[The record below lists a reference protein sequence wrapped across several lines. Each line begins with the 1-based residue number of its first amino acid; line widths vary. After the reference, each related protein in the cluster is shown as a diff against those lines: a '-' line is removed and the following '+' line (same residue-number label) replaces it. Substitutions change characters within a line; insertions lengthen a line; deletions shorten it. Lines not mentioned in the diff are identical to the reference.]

1 MLRRIVPIV
10 MTGLLLTVTLFLKT
24 DNAIINVDSQSI
36 VKQIIVLDA
45 GHGGFD
51 GGAQGIDGTLE
62 KDLNY
67 SIVCKLAEFLRLGGF
82 DVMFTRMGDESL
94 ETNPDDSIGKRKV
107 SDMKNRL
114 QMINS
119 YTDSVFVSIHQNK
132 FSTSNVNGA
141 QVFYS
146 PNNDNSQM
154 LAEKIQNSLT
164 SKLQTSNKR
173 SIKRAD
179 KTIYL
184 LNKAKNPAV
193 LVECG
198 FLSNKK
204 ELELL
209 KTEEYQCKLAFT
221 IYCGILDY
229 FG

>member
-10 MTGLLLTVTLFLKT
+10 MTVLLLTVTLFLKT
-24 DNAIINVDSQSI
+24 DKATINVDSQSI

-67 SIVCKLAEFLRLGGF
+67 SIVCKIAEFLRLGGF
-82 DVMFTRMGDESL
+82 DVMLTRKGDESL
-94 ETNPDDSIGKRKV
+94 ETNPDDTIGKRKV

-146 PNNDNSQM
+146 PNNDNSQI
-154 LAEKIQNSLT
+154 LAEKIQSSLT
-164 SKLQTSNKR
+164 RQLQTSNKR

>member
-10 MTGLLLTVTLFLKT
+10 MTVLLLTVTLFLKT
-24 DNAIINVDSQSI
+24 DKATINVDSQSI

-67 SIVCKLAEFLRLGGF
+67 SIVCKIAEFLRLGGF
-82 DVMFTRMGDESL
+82 DVMLTRKGDESL
-94 ETNPDDSIGKRKV
+94 ETNPDDTIGKRKV

-146 PNNDNSQM
+146 PNNDNSQI
-154 LAEKIQNSLT
+154 LAEKIQSSLT
-164 SKLQTSNKR
+164 RQLQTSNKR

-221 IYCGILDY
+221 IYCGIIDY

>member
-1 MLRRIVPIV
+1 MA
-10 MTGLLLTVTLFLKT
+10 
-24 DNAIINVDSQSI
+24 NSA
-36 VKQIIVLDA
+36 
-45 GHGGFD
+45 HGGFD

-67 SIVCKLAEFLRLGGF
+67 SIVCKIAEFLRLGGF

-164 SKLQTSNKR
+164 SQLQTSNKR